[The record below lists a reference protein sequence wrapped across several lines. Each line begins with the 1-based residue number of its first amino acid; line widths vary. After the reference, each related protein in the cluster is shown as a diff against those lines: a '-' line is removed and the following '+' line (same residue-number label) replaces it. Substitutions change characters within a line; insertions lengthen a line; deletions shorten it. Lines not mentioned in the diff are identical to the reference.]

1 MLTAD
6 QVDAIADR
14 AELWAHAA
22 CVLRATARLRAL
34 RGVRASVPADWR
46 ERYGAEPSPTRAGDD

>member
-6 QVDAIADR
+6 QVNAIADR
-14 AELWAHAA
+14 AESWAHTAY
-22 CVLRATARLRAL
+22 VQHATARLRAL

-46 ERYGAEPSPTRAGDD
+46 ERCSEPSLDCDGGV